1 MTTEDYSD
9 YSKRGNG
16 GQKDGWVW
24 SDSRCDTT
32 LVFQSSAQT
41 GHFQCGT
48 SFSKL
53 LLPVL

>member
-1 MTTEDYSD
+1 MTTEDCSD